1 MVELDTADVGAGE
14 VLSQRV
20 ASDGKLHPCAIFSCR
35 FSLAET
41 IHGIGNRGL
50 LSVKLALEEQRHWL
64 EGAKI
69 PFLVWTGHLNLW
81 YSSSGKRLNSHQ
93 A

>member
-1 MVELDTADVGAGE
+1 MVELDTADVEVGV

-20 ASDGKLHPCAIFSCR
+20 ASEGKLHPCAIFSCR
-35 FSLAET
+35 FLLAET
-41 IHGIGNRGL
+41 IHDIGNCGL
-50 LSVKLALEEQRHWL
+50 LSVKLALEEWRHWL

-69 PFLVWTGHLNLW
+69 PFLVWTGHINLW
-81 YSSSGKRLNSHQ
+81 YISSGKRLNSHQ